1 MAKTPEATTMHYCL
15 NCGEKIPGKAKFC
28 PFCGENV
35 VLDEKQDVVKEAA
48 GETKPKAVTP
58 AAPPEAINKNFTLLD
73 PGEHFAG
80 YRILRM
86 MNKDKEG
93 IKYIAEKNGKEHVLK
108 IFFQSSFHN
117 MDTLFGMQ
125 MRLTRLNHIEDASI
139 AKVTEVNQN
148 HSPAFMAVEYVHGVS
163 LDEIKQYNPERL
175 TEELVREIALKLIKT
190 VMLVRGHGLSIS
202 DLQLSSIMIKDNL
215 EPVLLSSGIG
225 YHEQDEREDI
235 FTIGTVIAQLLALSP
250 LYRNIYSPER
260 LRLYK
265 YVKIVGVTLALNKVL
280 AESLHRNISQRFGSL
295 EKFYTAIEK
304 LGPVEGAE
312 KCTVQDTS
320 FLDTGK
326 PEAAI
331 MPKSRIEFGFWIL
344 IGVVVVL
351 MILLFTTNIYKV
363 VFGADEDKLQFTGFV
378 WGKDAESDSL
388 AQRIE
393 ESQGP
398 ISSSDP
404 VLTTYGQLK
413 GSSLDERQ
421 DPRRLPA
428 SPQGKDSSPAPVIK
442 PMQPGRNFARIEAS
456 TFGFGRLGENLA
468 HNVSIS
474 GFYISK
480 HEVTQGEWSRFMKPA
495 NATTFGEDLPVDNVS
510 WFDIAIYCNGLSEA
524 EGLTPA
530 YRIRGLGAS
539 RVVTC
544 DFNVN
549 GYRLPTEAE
558 WELAAKA
565 GKLHNYSGSNDP
577 ADVAWYRDNSAGK
590 LRKPGSK
597 SPNDFGLYD
606 MSGNVSEWVWD
617 WQDANYPNALTTFIN
632 PTGPETGTQ
641 KTIRGGNVMNSEGRN
656 LNILWR
662 ERGDPNKGYQF
673 VGFRLA
679 RSK

>member
-1 MAKTPEATTMHYCL
+1 MPKNPEATTMQYCL
-15 NCGEKIPGKAKFC
+15 NCGEKIPEKAKFC

-35 VLDEKQDVVKEAA
+35 VLDELHKPAVEKEAA
-48 GETKPKAVTP
+48 QETKPKAVS
-58 AAPPEAINKNFTLLD
+58 PEAINKNFTLLD
-73 PGEHFAG
+73 PGEHFEG
-80 YRILRM
+80 YKILRM

-108 IFFQSSFHN
+108 IFFKSSFHN
-117 MDTLFGMQ
+117 MDSLFGIQ
-125 MRLTRLNHIEDASI
+125 MRLNRLNHIQDAHI

-190 VMLVRGHGLSIS
+190 VMQVRKHGLSIS
-202 DLQLSSIMIKDNL
+202 DLQLSSIMIKDNS
-215 EPVLLSSGIG
+215 EPVILSSGIG
-225 YHEQDEREDI
+225 YNEEDEREDI
-235 FTIGTVIAQLLALSP
+235 FIIGTIIAQLLATNP
-250 LYRNIYSPER
+250 LYRSIYNPDR
-260 LRLYK
+260 LRLNK
-265 YVKIVGVTLALNKVL
+265 FTKIVGVTMALNKVL
-280 AESLHRNISQRFGSL
+280 AESLHRNVSQRFGSL
-295 EKFYTAIEK
+295 DKFYTAIDK

-312 KCTVQDTS
+312 ICTVQDTS
-320 FLDTGK
+320 FLDPDK
-326 PEAAI
+326 KQEDI
-331 MPKSRIEFGFWIL
+331 MPKSRIEIGFWVL
-344 IGVVVVL
+344 IGAVVVL
-351 MILLFTTNIYKV
+351 MILLFTTNIYKL
-363 VFGADEDKLQFTGFV
+363 VFGVERGKLQFTGLV
-378 WGKDAESDSL
+378 WGKDSVEDSL

-393 ESQGP
+393 DAQGKV
-398 ISSSDP
+398 SSSEP

-413 GSSLDERQ
+413 GSTLDERQ

-428 SPQGKDSSPAPVIK
+428 VPQSKDASSAPVIK
-442 PMQPGRNFARIEAS
+442 PSQPGRNFVRIEPS

-480 HEVTQGEWSRFMKPA
+480 YEVTQGEWSRFMKPA
-495 NATTFGEDLPVDNVS
+495 NATNFGEDLPVDNVS

-539 RVVTC
+539 RVVSC

-558 WELAAKA
+558 WEVAAKA
-565 GKLHNYSGSNDP
+565 GKLYNYSGSNDP

-590 LRKPGSK
+590 LRKPGGK
-597 SPNDFGLYD
+597 SPNDFGIYD

-617 WQDANYPNALTTFIN
+617 WLDANYPNSLTTFIN

>member
-1 MAKTPEATTMHYCL
+1 MQYCL
-15 NCGEKIPGKAKFC
+15 NCGEKIPEKAKFC

-35 VLDEKQDVVKEAA
+35 VLDELHKPAVEKEAA
-48 GETKPKAVTP
+48 QETKPKAVS
-58 AAPPEAINKNFTLLD
+58 PEAINKNFTLLD
-73 PGEHFAG
+73 PGEHFEG
-80 YRILRM
+80 YKILRM

-108 IFFQSSFHN
+108 IFFKSSFHN
-117 MDTLFGMQ
+117 MDSLFGIQ
-125 MRLTRLNHIEDASI
+125 MRLNRLNHIQDAHI

-190 VMLVRGHGLSIS
+190 VMQVRKHGLSIS
-202 DLQLSSIMIKDNL
+202 DLQLSSIMIKDNS
-215 EPVLLSSGIG
+215 EPVILSSGIG
-225 YHEQDEREDI
+225 YNEEDEREDI
-235 FTIGTVIAQLLALSP
+235 FIIGTIIAQLLATNP
-250 LYRNIYSPER
+250 LYRSIYNPDR
-260 LRLYK
+260 LRLNK
-265 YVKIVGVTLALNKVL
+265 FTKIVGVTMALNKVL
-280 AESLHRNISQRFGSL
+280 AESLHRNVSQRFGSL
-295 EKFYTAIEK
+295 DKFYTAIDK

-312 KCTVQDTS
+312 ICTVQDTS
-320 FLDTGK
+320 FLDPDK
-326 PEAAI
+326 KQEDI
-331 MPKSRIEFGFWIL
+331 MPKSRIEIGFWVL
-344 IGVVVVL
+344 IGAVVVL

-363 VFGADEDKLQFTGFV
+363 IFGADEDKLQFTGFV
-378 WGKDAESDSL
+378 WGKDSVEDSL

-393 ESQGP
+393 DAQGKV
-398 ISSSDP
+398 SSSEP

-413 GSSLDERQ
+413 GSTLDERQ

-428 SPQGKDSSPAPVIK
+428 VPQSKDASSAPVIK
-442 PMQPGRNFARIEAS
+442 PSQPGRNFVRIEPS

-480 HEVTQGEWSRFMKPA
+480 YEVTQGEWSRFMKPA
-495 NATTFGEDLPVDNVS
+495 NATNFGEDLPVDNVS

-539 RVVTC
+539 RVVSC

-558 WELAAKA
+558 WEVAAKA
-565 GKLHNYSGSNDP
+565 GKLYNYSGSNDP

-590 LRKPGSK
+590 LRKPGGK
-597 SPNDFGLYD
+597 SPNDFGIYD

-617 WQDANYPNALTTFIN
+617 WLDANYPNSLTTFIN